1 MSKNIKQAERWENRT
16 LKCWSIHFSGKCCC
30 TYKSSTVFQCNPKIL
45 LLIVFSQQNS
55 CSCMVYVNWK
65 NTCKTLTW
73 CLWKEERTL
82 ELKKK
87 TGDHRLLHFTSFT
100 CKIFED
106 KNSLPLGGE
115 HKIVDVFPRCFHFV
129 SSIIKINRTIK
140 RTYAFSF
147 S

>member
-1 MSKNIKQAERWENRT
+1 MMPLERRENFGTQEENR
-16 LKCWSIHFSGKCCC
+16 
-30 TYKSSTVFQCNPKIL
+30 
-45 LLIVFSQQNS
+45 
-55 CSCMVYVNWK
+55 
-65 NTCKTLTW
+65 
-73 CLWKEERTL
+73 
-82 ELKKK
+82 
-87 TGDHRLLHFTSFT
+87 GDHRLLHFTSFT

-147 S
+147 Y